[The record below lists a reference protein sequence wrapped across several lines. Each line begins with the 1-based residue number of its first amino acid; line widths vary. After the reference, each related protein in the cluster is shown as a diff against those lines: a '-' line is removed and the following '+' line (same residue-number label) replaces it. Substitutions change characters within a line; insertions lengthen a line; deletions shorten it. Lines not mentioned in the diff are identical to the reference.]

1 MLKPNKSSAS
11 EAQKAQSSAEAAA
24 HWSTSSN
31 PQPDKR
37 SDRKAAAKLQASVSP
52 ESLEVVKA
60 CAIEMGVS
68 VPEYLRRSVELMMNL
83 QKFGTKAS
91 MVKLVGLKDGGKKD
105 VISMPLFPEKI

>member
-1 MLKPNKSSAS
+1 MIDPDKKH
-11 EAQKAQSSAEAAA
+11 AQSAAQPSWNSAQSA
-24 HWSTSSN
+24 N

-37 SDRKAAAKLQASVSP
+37 QDRKAAAKLQASVST

-83 QKFGTKAS
+83 QKFGTKSS
-91 MVKLVGLKDGGKKD
+91 MIKLVGLKDGGKKD